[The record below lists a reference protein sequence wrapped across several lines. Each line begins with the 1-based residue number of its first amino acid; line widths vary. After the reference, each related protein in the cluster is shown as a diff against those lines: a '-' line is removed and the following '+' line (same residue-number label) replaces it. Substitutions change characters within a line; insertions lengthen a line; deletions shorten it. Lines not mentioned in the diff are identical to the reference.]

1 MSLFETNEPN
11 ANPTKKTSNNIY
23 GQKVAIHEE
32 SGKYIE
38 KISFV
43 KNLETAPSAPPRLTI
58 TMFNNILF
66 IKIY

>member
-1 MSLFETNEPN
+1 MSLFEANEPN
-11 ANPTKKTSNNIY
+11 TNPIKKHPITFTV
-23 GQKVAIHEE
+23 KVAIHEE

-43 KNLETAPSAPPRLTI
+43 KNLETAPSAPPRPTI